1 MNSQTEQL
9 VKVDSCIADVEIQ
22 FVSAKDNIVKMD
34 KGIQSAIT
42 RINKD
47 LEALDKRINRR
58 HIENK
63 DLATK
68 LVQAE
73 EKYHRLMDRFEI
85 QEGTMVRLLL
95 RMTEVEGQRCHCKG
109 KDKTSLELVGSP
121 IILSRGDM
129 FELAVPEE
137 TFHTP
142 PGSDLSSN
150 PSSSSVGGTLIK
162 IVEDPIIISVE
173 KVVMIPVVDPSYI
186 QVCRQ
191 RTIPTGGS
199 PKGHASPYP
208 SSPCCHSGSRS
219 PTHRHGSLCLQA
231 MVDSGEGDV

>member
-1 MNSQTEQL
+1 M
-9 VKVDSCIADVEIQ
+9 CITDVEIQ

-42 RINKD
+42 RIDKD

-63 DLATK
+63 DLVAK

-73 EKYHRLMDRFEI
+73 EKYHQLMDRFEI
-85 QEGTMVRLLL
+85 QEGTMVWLLS
-95 RMTEVEGQRCHCKG
+95 RMAEVEGQLCHCKG
-109 KDKTSLELVGSP
+109 KDRASPEIIGSP
-121 IILSRGDM
+121 IILSCGDM
-129 FELAVPEE
+129 FEPAAPEE

-150 PSSSSVGGTLIK
+150 PSSSIGGTLVE
-162 IVEDPIIISVE
+162 IVEDPIVIPE
-173 KVVMIPVVDPSYI
+173 ENVVAILIRDPSFI
-186 QVCRQ
+186 QVRRQ
-191 RTIPTGGS
+191 CAICTGGS
-199 PKGHASPYP
+199 PKGRASPYP
-208 SSPCCHSGSRS
+208 SSPCCCSGSRL

-231 MVDSGEGDV
+231 IVDCGEGDV